1 MTLNTSDQL
10 KNQSES
16 QQISSSNREKKLGVD
31 RPFAKCNSYESAIK
45 YGLPS
50 QTRHRKN
57 SKKNDLSQP
66 PNSLRVDYSSVLQFC
81 QPQYPS
87 PFSFSRYSSDFHALN
102 HQKTLQSTSSY
113 RKSITGLS
121 ANNPNN
127 LSRLDYLTWKFK
139 RLREEGS
146 HYLSQAHQSLKF
158 DNQATLKRK
167 VSVMH
172 LPLQSQS
179 ESPSCIATSRTKDNN
194 FTQHCFK
201 QQRLDEASRIK
212 IGNLIQ

>member
-10 KNQSES
+10 RKQSES
-16 QQISSSNREKKLGVD
+16 QQNSSSNREKKLEVD
-31 RPFAKCNSYESAIK
+31 SPSAKYHSYESAIK

-66 PNSLRVDYSSVLQFC
+66 PNSLPNDYSSALQSY
-81 QPQYPS
+81 QPQCLS
-87 PFSFSRYSSDFHALN
+87 PFRFSGYSSDFHALN
-102 HQKTLQSTSSY
+102 HQKPLRSTSSY
-113 RKSITGLS
+113 RKSITGLP
-121 ANNPNN
+121 ANIPNN

-146 HYLSQAHQSLKF
+146 QNLSQAHQSLKF

-167 VSVMH
+167 GSVMH

-179 ESPSCIATSRTKDNN
+179 ESPPCIATSRTKDDNL
-194 FTQHCFK
+194 TQHCFK